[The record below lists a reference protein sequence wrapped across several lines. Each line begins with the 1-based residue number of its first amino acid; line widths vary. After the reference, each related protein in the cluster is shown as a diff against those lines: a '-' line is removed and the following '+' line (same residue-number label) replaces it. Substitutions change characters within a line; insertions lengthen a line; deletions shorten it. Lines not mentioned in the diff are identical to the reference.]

1 MLFKSSKLQSFIF
14 EELKSKEINKYN
26 KFGFDF
32 NSSLNELKSVFK
44 KLNFNNFNENTS
56 MHFLLF
62 SCLNQQNKGIK
73 NILEIGT
80 YKGESTKFLSELFN
94 NSKIYTFDLPDND
107 PIFLSSYSREDPKV
121 LDDFLKKRKKN
132 LNSKNIKF
140 IQSNSFFIPELVSNI
155 FDLIWIDG
163 DHLLPTIA
171 WDICNAYHLCKK
183 DGWIMFD
190 DIIKNTKTYK
200 DGKYGSGDAYRILN
214 FLENKK
220 VINNT
225 YFYKRLKPSYLDPNS
240 KTSKYI
246 SLSKKIS

>member
-1 MLFKSSKLQSFIF
+1 
-14 EELKSKEINKYN
+14 
-26 KFGFDF
+26 
-32 NSSLNELKSVFK
+32 
-44 KLNFNNFNENTS
+44 
-56 MHFLLF
+56 
-62 SCLNQQNKGIK
+62 
-73 NILEIGT
+73 
-80 YKGESTKFLSELFN
+80 
-94 NSKIYTFDLPDND
+94 
-107 PIFLSSYSREDPKV
+107 V